1 MFDDFSL
8 EIQADELFSN
18 YEEWFEVINGSVDF

>member
-8 EIQADELFSN
+8 EIQADELFNN